1 VAIDISIGSTR
12 GNIPPGSYFIINSLL
27 TKTDILK
34 NLKIAIQKSGRLN
47 EKSVQL
53 LKNCGLDFENYKSSL
68 ITTVSNFNLEILFL
82 RDDDIPG
89 YVEQGIAD
97 LGIVGE
103 NVIDETQ
110 SKVQYLQRLGF
121 GKCTLKLAIAKDSPI
136 ERLEDLNGKSIAT
149 SYPNI
154 LQQFLNDFKI
164 KADIQEI
171 SGSVEIAPGLGLSDA
186 ICDIVSTGGTLKSN
200 GLKPFAD
207 VRSSEAILIA
217 RDGIEENPIICELLQ
232 RVQSVLRAKETK
244 YVVLN
249 VEKKNLEQITELL
262 HGVKSP
268 TVVPLAEEGWVAVH
282 TVISEDD
289 FWEKIN
295 KLKAAGA
302 QGIVVMPIEK
312 IIM

>member
-1 VAIDISIGSTR
+1 M
-12 GNIPPGSYFIINSLL
+12 
-27 TKTDILK
+27 K

-97 LGIVGE
+97 IGIVGE
-103 NVIDETQ
+103 NVIDETAV
-110 SKVQYLQRLGF
+110 KVNYLQRLGF
-121 GKCTLKLAIAKDSPI
+121 GKCTLKLAIPKDSEI
-136 ERLEDLNGKSIAT
+136 QELKDLNGKSIAT
-149 SYPNI
+149 SYPVI
-154 LQQFLNDFKI
+154 LKNFLDSYKI
-164 KADIQEI
+164 EADIQTI

-207 VRSSEAILIA
+207 VSKSEAILIS
-217 RDGIEENPIICELLQ
+217 RNGLEENEILCELLQ
-232 RVQSVLRAKETK
+232 RIQSVLRAKETK

-249 VEKKNLEQITELL
+249 VEKANLPRITELL

-289 FWEKIN
+289 FWGKIN
-295 KLKAAGA
+295 KLKSAGA
-302 QGIVVMPIEK
+302 QGIVVMPVEK
-312 IIM
+312 IIV

>member
-1 VAIDISIGSTR
+1 MSS
-12 GNIPPGSYFIINSLL
+12 
-27 TKTDILK
+27 
-34 NLKIAIQKSGRLN
+34 LKIAIQKSGRLN
-47 EKSVQL
+47 EKSVEL
-53 LKNCGLDFENYKSSL
+53 LKNCGLTFENYKSSL
-68 ITTVSNFNLEILFL
+68 ISSVSNFPLEILFL
-82 RDDDIPG
+82 RDDDIPE
-89 YVEQGIAD
+89 YVQDGIAD

-103 NVIDETQ
+103 NVISETG
-110 SKVQYLQRLGF
+110 VNVHFLQRLGF
-121 GKCTLKLAIAKDSPI
+121 GKCTLKIAIPNESELVQIND
-136 ERLEDLNGKSIAT
+136 LEGRAIAT

-154 LQQFLNDFKI
+154 LKKYLSDNQINATI
-164 KADIQEI
+164 RTI
-171 SGSVEIAPGLGLSDA
+171 SGSVEISPGLGLSDA

-207 VRSSEAILIA
+207 VMSSEAILIGKN
-217 RDGIEENPIICELLQ
+217 GIEEEEAVKELMQ
-232 RVQSVLRAKETK
+232 RIQSVLKAKETK

-249 VEKKNLEQITELL
+249 VKRENLQIIVDLL
-262 HGVKSP
+262 PGVKSP

-282 TVISEDD
+282 TAIQERD

>member
-1 VAIDISIGSTR
+1 M
-12 GNIPPGSYFIINSLL
+12 
-27 TKTDILK
+27 K

-53 LKNCGLDFENYKSSL
+53 LKNCGLNFENYKSSL
-68 ITTVSNFNLEILFL
+68 ITLASNFDLEILFL

-97 LGIVGE
+97 IGIVGE
-103 NVIDETQ
+103 NVINESLAQVD
-110 SKVQYLQRLGF
+110 YIQRLGF
-121 GKCTLKLAIAKDSPI
+121 GKCTLKIAVPKDSTYDSI
-136 ERLEDLNGKSIAT
+136 QDLHQKSIAT

-154 LQQFLNDFKI
+154 LTQFLVEHGI
-164 KADIQEI
+164 EADIQSI

-207 VRSSEAILIA
+207 VSTSEAILIGRKDVA
-217 RDGIEENPIICELLQ
+217 DNPLLIELLQ
-232 RVQSVLRAKETK
+232 RIQSVLRAKETK

-249 VEKKNLEQITELL
+249 VEKPNVEKITRLL
-262 HGVKSP
+262 QGVKSP

-282 TVISEDD
+282 TVIPEED
-289 FWEKIN
+289 FWGKIN
-295 KLKAAGA
+295 QLKAAGA

-312 IIM
+312 IIF